1 MTREEIDK
9 VIEEGGHVK
18 ELLETELDYIRNLC

>member
-1 MTREEIDK
+1 MTREEIDR
-9 VIEEGGHVK
+9 VIEEGVQVK